1 MIGTKRVSK
10 KMGDMKDLYMKDLSK
25 YSEWLDEDILSS
37 FTKNAEYL
45 IEKHSFYSVTLRH
58 KMLNEKESFD
68 YEVKIKTHG
77 LDVSKVPS
85 TLQKNRIIEDAGI
98 AMGLLFTQLLRPFK
112 FFNVLKIG
120 EGYDYSYIPED
131 NNEEEKLEMTATEIP
146 NEGTNRLNS
155 KIRKFSDKFPDSSG
169 YISVSCFPDR
179 LQIYW
184 GHKNDG
190 SD

>member
-1 MIGTKRVSK
+1 LRKLFKSIYVINDRDERGSK
-10 KMGDMKDLYMKDLSK
+10 KMRDMKDIYMKDLSK

-45 IEKHSFYSVTLRH
+45 IEKHGFYNVTLRH
-58 KMLNEKESFD
+58 KKLNEKESFD
-68 YEVKIKTHG
+68 YEVKIRTHG

-120 EGYDYSYIPED
+120 EGYD
-131 NNEEEKLEMTATEIP
+131 
-146 NEGTNRLNS
+146 
-155 KIRKFSDKFPDSSG
+155 
-169 YISVSCFPDR
+169 ISVSCFPDR

-184 GHKNDG
+184 GHKNDESG
-190 SD
+190 